1 MIRKF
6 STQLNGRTLTIE
18 TGKVALLAGGSCT
31 VQYGDTI
38 VLVTACSSKS
48 PREGIDFFPL
58 SVDYEEKMYAAGKI
72 PGGFIKREGRPSEKA
87 VLACRLIDRPL
98 RPLFPDGYF
107 NEVQV
112 IATVLSVDQDCLPDV
127 VAMIGASVALSISDI
142 PFMGPIA
149 GLHVGYVNG
158 EYVINPGSKE
168 REESDLDLVVAGTKD
183 AVMMIEAGAN
193 ELTEEQVLE
202 AILYGH
208 DEIKNI
214 VTFIEEIQAA
224 IGKDKQEV
232 SKQTLLPEVESEIR
246 DFAQERIAEALRTV
260 DKLERINNLDAVQSE
275 AKEIFGEKYEDQSL
289 LIKGLLKQIVKEE
302 LRSKVIKEG
311 KRIDD
316 RDLNQVRPISSEV
329 GLLPKTH
336 GSGLFTRGDT
346 QALTITTLGA
356 LGDVQHIDGL
366 GEEEEKRYMHHYNFP
381 PFSVG
386 ETRFM
391 RGPSRRDIGHGALAE
406 RALEPM
412 IPSKEDFPYA
422 IRLVSEIL
430 SSNGSTSQASV
441 CGSTLSLMDAGVPI
455 KKMVAGIAMGLIKE
469 DDDVAILTDILGME
483 DFLGD
488 MDFKVAGSED
498 GITAIQMDIKIAG
511 IGREILQDALE
522 KARVGRLHILNKMK
536 ETISEPRPELSP
548 YAPRILVMHI
558 NPDKIREVI
567 GAGGKTINKII
578 DETGVKID
586 IENDGTIFIAA
597 ESQEAGQKAWDIIE
611 NIIKDPE
618 VGEIYTAKVVKIT
631 AFGAFAEF
639 MPGKDGLLHISN
651 ISHERVNKV
660 EDVLSV
666 GDEVQVKIIEIDQQG
681 KVSLSAKA
689 LLTPPPGSE
698 SKDSGKDR
706 GGRDKDRGKR
716 NFRK

>member
-1 MIRKF
+1 MIKKF
-6 STQLNGRTLTIE
+6 STQLNGRTLTVE
-18 TGKVALLAGGSCT
+18 TGKVAFLAGGSCT

-38 VLVTACSSKS
+38 VLVTACRSKS
-48 PREGIDFFPL
+48 PREGMDFLPL

-72 PGGFIKREGRPSEKA
+72 PGGFIKREGRPSENA
-87 VLACRLIDRPL
+87 VLTCRLIDRPL
-98 RPLFPDGYF
+98 RPLFPDGYY
-107 NEVQV
+107 NEIQI
-112 IATVLSVDQDCLPDV
+112 IATVLSMDQDCQPDV
-127 VAMIGASVALSISDI
+127 VAMIGASVALTISDI

-149 GLHVGYVNG
+149 GVHVGYVNG

-193 ELTEEQVLE
+193 ELSEEQVLE

-208 DEIKNI
+208 EEIQKI
-214 VTFIEEIQAA
+214 VSFIEEIQAA
-224 IGKDKQEV
+224 IGKEKQVVNKPE
-232 SKQTLLPEVESEIR
+232 LLPEVEAEIR
-246 DFAQERIAEALRTV
+246 TFAQEKIAEALRTE
-260 DKLERINNLDAVQSE
+260 DKLERINNLDAVQDE
-275 AKEIFGEKYEDQSL
+275 AKVNFKEKYEDQML

-302 LRSKVIKEG
+302 LRSKVITEG

-316 RDLNQVRPISSEV
+316 RGLNEVRQITSEV
-329 GLLPKTH
+329 GVLPKTH

-356 LGDVQHIDGL
+356 LGDVQHIDGI
-366 GEEEEKRYMHHYNFP
+366 GDEEEKRYMHHYNFP

-469 DDDVAILTDILGME
+469 GDDIAILTDILGME

-522 KARVGRLHILNKMK
+522 KAKVGRLHILSKMR
-536 ETISEPRPELSP
+536 ETITEPRPELSP

-597 ESQEAGQKAWDIIE
+597 ESQEDGQKAWDIIE
-611 NIIKDPE
+611 NIIRDPE
-618 VGEIYTAKVVKIT
+618 VGEVYTAKVVKIT

-651 ISHERVNKV
+651 ISYERVNKV
-660 EDVLSV
+660 EDVYSV
-666 GDEVQVKIIEIDQQG
+666 GDEVQVKIIEIDPQG

-698 SKDSGKDR
+698 NKDSENDR
-706 GGRDKDRGKR
+706 GNRDRDRGKR

>member
-1 MIRKF
+1 MVRQF

-18 TGKVALLAGGSCT
+18 TGKVAFLAGGACT
-31 VQYGDTI
+31 VRYGDTI

-48 PREGIDFFPL
+48 PREGLDFLPL

-87 VLACRLIDRPL
+87 VLTCRLIDRPI
-98 RPLFPDGYF
+98 RPLFPDGYH

-112 IATVLSVDQDCLPDV
+112 IATVLSMDQDCLPDV
-127 VAMIGASVALSISDI
+127 VAMIGTSVALTISDI
-142 PFMGPIA
+142 PFQGPIA
-149 GLHVGYVNG
+149 GLHVGYVDG
-158 EYVINPGSKE
+158 TYVVNPTSE
-168 REESDLDLVVAGTKD
+168 QREISQLDLVVAGTKD

-193 ELTEEQVLE
+193 ELTEAQILE
-202 AILYGH
+202 AILFGH
-208 DEIKNI
+208 EEIKKI
-214 VTFIEEIQAA
+214 VTFIEEIGAA
-224 IGKDKQEV
+224 IGKDKRSVVIEE
-232 SKQTLLPEVESEIR
+232 LEPEIETEIR
-246 DFAQERIAEALRTV
+246 EFAQARISEALKTP
-260 DKLERINNLDAVQSE
+260 DKLERIQNLDDVQDE
-275 AKEIFGEKYEDQSL
+275 AKEFFASKYEDKML

-302 LRSKVIKEG
+302 LRSRVLNER

-316 RDLNQVRPISSEV
+316 RGLDEIRPISSEV

-356 LGDVQHIDGL
+356 LGDVQVLDGIN
-366 GEEEEKRYMHHYNFP
+366 EEEEKRYVHHYNFP
-381 PFSVG
+381 PYSVG
-386 ETRFM
+386 EARFM

-412 IPSKEDFPYA
+412 IPSKDEFPYA
-422 IRLVSEIL
+422 IRLVSEVL

-455 KKMVAGIAMGLIKE
+455 KKMVAGVAMGLIKE
-469 DDDVAILTDILGME
+469 GEDVAVLTDILGME

-488 MDFKVAGSED
+488 MDFKVAGTDD
-498 GITAIQMDIKIAG
+498 GITAIQMDMKIAG
-511 IGREILQDALE
+511 IGREIMEKALE
-522 KARVGRLHILNKMK
+522 NARIGRLHILGKMK

-586 IENDGTIFIAA
+586 IENDGTIYIAA
-597 ESQEAGQKAWDIIE
+597 EALEAGQKAWDIIE
-611 NIIKDPE
+611 KIIKDPE
-618 VGEIYTAKVVKIT
+618 VGETYTAKVVKLT

-651 ISHERVNKV
+651 ISYERVNKV

-666 GDEVQVKIIEIDQQG
+666 GDEIKVKVIEIDPQG

-689 LLTPPPGSE
+689 LLTPPEGYEEKSAR
-698 SKDSGKDR
+698 DSRGNRDRDR
-706 GGRDKDRGKR
+706 GNR
-716 NFRK
+716 NYRK

>member
-1 MIRKF
+1 MIKTF
-6 STQLNGRTLTIE
+6 TTQLNGRTLTVE
-18 TGKVALLAGGSCT
+18 TGKVAFLAGGSCT

-38 VLVTACSSKS
+38 VLVTACRSKTA
-48 PREGIDFFPL
+48 REGMDFLPL

-87 VLACRLIDRPL
+87 VLTCRLIDRPL
-98 RPLFPDGYF
+98 RPLFPDGYY
-107 NEVQV
+107 NEIQI
-112 IATVLSVDQDCLPDV
+112 IATVLSMDQDCDPDV
-127 VAMIGASVALSISDI
+127 VAMIGASVALTISDI

-149 GLHVGYVNG
+149 GVHVGYVNG
-158 EYVINPGSKE
+158 EYVINPDSKD
-168 REESDLDLVVAGTKD
+168 REESDLDLVVAGTKE

-193 ELTEEQVLE
+193 ELSEEQVLG

-208 DEIKNI
+208 DEIKKI
-214 VTFIEEIQAA
+214 VSFIEEIQAA
-224 IGKDKQEV
+224 IGKEKQAVNKPE
-232 SKQTLLPEVESEIR
+232 LLPEVESEIR
-246 DFAQERIAEALRTV
+246 AFAQEKIAEALRTE
-260 DKLERINNLDAVQSE
+260 DKLERINNLDTVQNE
-275 AKEIFGEKYEDQSL
+275 AKEIFGDKFENQMV

-302 LRSKVIKEG
+302 LRSKVITEG

-316 RDLNQVRPISSEV
+316 RGLNEVRQITSEV
-329 GLLPKTH
+329 GVLPKTH

-366 GEEEEKRYMHHYNFP
+366 GEEDEKRYMHHYNFP

-412 IPSKEDFPYA
+412 IPSKEEFPYA

-469 DDDVAILTDILGME
+469 GDDVAILTDILGME

-511 IGREILQDALE
+511 IGRGILQDALE
-522 KARVGRLHILNKMK
+522 KAKVGRLHILGKMR
-536 ETISEPRPELSP
+536 ETITEPRPELSP

-567 GAGGKTINKII
+567 GAGGKTINRII

-597 ESQEAGQKAWDIIE
+597 ESQEAGQNAWDIIE

-660 EDVLSV
+660 EDVYSV
-666 GDEVQVKIIEIDQQG
+666 GDEVQVKIIEIDPQG

-689 LLTPPPGSE
+689 LLTPPPGYE
-698 SKDSGKDR
+698 NKDTGNDR
-706 GGRDKDRGKR
+706 GNRDRDRGKR

>member
-1 MIRKF
+1 MIRRF
-6 STQLNGRTLTIE
+6 STQLSGKTLTIE
-18 TGKVALLAGGSCT
+18 TGKVAFLAGGSCT

-87 VLACRLIDRPL
+87 ILACRLIDRPL
-98 RPLFPDGYF
+98 RPLFPDGYY
-107 NEVQV
+107 NEVQIV
-112 IATVLSVDQDCLPDV
+112 ATVLSVDQDCLPDV
-127 VAMIGASVALSISDI
+127 VAMIGASVALTISDI

-158 EYVINPGSKE
+158 EYVINPSSEE
-168 REESDLDLVVAGTKD
+168 REISDLDLVVAGTKD
-183 AVMMIEAGAN
+183 AVMMIEAGAI
-193 ELTEEQVLE
+193 ELSEEQVLG
-202 AILYGH
+202 AILHGH

-214 VTFIEEIQAA
+214 VAFIEEIQAA
-224 IGKDKQEV
+224 IGKDKQTV
-232 SKQTLLPEVESEIR
+232 VKVELKPDVEAEIR
-246 DFAQERIAEALRTV
+246 SFSQARIAEALRTE
-260 DKLERINNLDAVQSE
+260 DKLERINNLDAVQAE
-275 AKEIFGEKYEDQSL
+275 AKVNFGEKYENQMV

-302 LRSKVIKEG
+302 LRSKVITEG

-316 RDLNQVRPISSEV
+316 RGLDQVRHITSEV

-366 GEEEEKRYMHHYNFP
+366 GEEDEKRYMHHYNFP

-386 ETRFM
+386 ETKFM

-469 DDDVAILTDILGME
+469 GDNVAILTDILGME

-488 MDFKVAGSED
+488 MDFKVAGTDD
-498 GITAIQMDIKIAG
+498 GITAMQMDIKIAG
-511 IGREILQDALE
+511 IGREILQEALE
-522 KARVGRLHILNKMK
+522 KARVGRLHILEKMR
-536 ETISEPRPELSP
+536 ETITEPRPELSP

-567 GAGGKTINKII
+567 GSGGKTINKII

-586 IENDGTIFIAA
+586 IENDGTIYIAA
-597 ESQEAGQKAWDIIE
+597 VSLEAGQKAWDIIE

-618 VGEIYTAKVVKIT
+618 VGQVYTAKVVKLT

-666 GDEVQVKIIEIDQQG
+666 GDEIQVKVIEIDPQG

-698 SKDSGKDR
+698 KKDQGDDR
-706 GGRDKDRGKR
+706 GSRDRDKR

>member
-1 MIRKF
+1 MVRQF

-18 TGKVALLAGGSCT
+18 TGKVAFLAGGSCT
-31 VQYGDTI
+31 VRYGDTI
-38 VLVTACSSKS
+38 VLVTACRSKT
-48 PREGIDFFPL
+48 PREGVDFLPL

-72 PGGFIKREGRPSEKA
+72 PGGFIKREGRPSESA

-98 RPLFPDGYF
+98 RPLFPSGYR
-107 NEVQV
+107 NEIQV
-112 IATVLSVDQDCLPDV
+112 IATVMSVDQDCEPDV
-127 VAMIGASVALSISDI
+127 VAMIGASVALTISDI

-149 GLHVGYVNG
+149 GVHVGYVNG
-158 EYVINPGSKE
+158 EYVINPTSE
-168 REESDLDLVVAGTKD
+168 QREESRLDLVVAGTKD
-183 AVMMIEAGAN
+183 AVMMIEAGAS
-193 ELTEEQVLE
+193 ELTEAEVLE
-202 AILYGH
+202 AILFGH
-208 DEIKNI
+208 EEIKNI
-214 VTFIEEIQAA
+214 VTFINEIRAA
-224 IGKDKQEV
+224 IGKEKQEV
-232 SKQTLLPEVESEIR
+232 KEEVLDADVETEIR
-246 DFAQERIAEALRTV
+246 SFAKEKISEALRTP
-260 DKLERINNLDAVQSE
+260 DKLERLDNLDAVQNE
-275 AKEIFGEKYEDQSL
+275 AKEIFGEKYEDQSA

-302 LRSKVIKEG
+302 LRSRVVSEG

-316 RDLNQVRPISSEV
+316 RVLNEVRPISSEV

-381 PFSVG
+381 PSSVG

-469 DDDVAILTDILGME
+469 GDDVAILTDILGME

-488 MDFKVAGSED
+488 MDFKVAGTDD

-511 IGREILQDALE
+511 IGREVLERALE
-522 KARVGRLHILNKMK
+522 DARIGRLHILGKMK

-567 GAGGKTINKII
+567 GSGGKTINKII

-586 IENDGTIFIAA
+586 IENDGTIYIAA
-597 ESQEAGQKAWDIIE
+597 ESLDAGQKAWDIIE
-611 NIIKDPE
+611 KIIKDPE
-618 VGEIYTAKVVKIT
+618 IGETYTAKVVKIT

-666 GDEVQVKIIEIDQQG
+666 GDEVQVKIIEIDPQG

-698 SKDSGKDR
+698 NKDSSENRGSRDR
-706 GGRDKDRGKR
+706 DRGKR

>member
-1 MIRKF
+1 MIKKF
-6 STQLNGRTLTIE
+6 STQLNGRTLTVE
-18 TGKVALLAGGSCT
+18 TGKVAFLAGGSCT

-38 VLVTACSSKS
+38 VLVTACSSKT

-72 PGGFIKREGRPSEKA
+72 PGGFIKREGRPSERA
-87 VLACRLIDRPL
+87 VLTCRLIDRPL

-107 NEVQV
+107 NEVQI
-112 IATVLSVDQDCLPDV
+112 IATVLSMDQDCQPDV
-127 VAMIGASVALSISDI
+127 VAMIGASVALTISDI

-149 GLHVGYVNG
+149 GVHVGYVNG
-158 EYVINPGSKE
+158 EYVINPDSKD

-193 ELTEEQVLE
+193 ELNEEQVLG

-208 DEIKNI
+208 DEIKKI
-214 VTFIEEIQAA
+214 VSFIEEIQAA
-224 IGKDKQEV
+224 IGKEKQAVNKPE
-232 SKQTLLPEVESEIR
+232 LLPEVESEIR
-246 DFAQERIAEALRTV
+246 AFAQEKIAEALRTE
-260 DKLERINNLDAVQSE
+260 DKLERINNLDAVQNE
-275 AKEIFGEKYEDQSL
+275 AKKIFGDKFENQMV

-302 LRSKVIKEG
+302 LRSKVITEG

-316 RDLNQVRPISSEV
+316 RGLNEVRQITSEV
-329 GLLPKTH
+329 GVLPKTH

-356 LGDVQHIDGL
+356 LGDVQHIDGI
-366 GEEEEKRYMHHYNFP
+366 GDEEEKRYMHHYNFP

-469 DDDVAILTDILGME
+469 GDDIAILTDILGME

-522 KARVGRLHILNKMK
+522 KARVGRLHILSKMR
-536 ETISEPRPELSP
+536 ETITEPRPELSP

-597 ESQEAGQKAWDIIE
+597 ESQEDGQKAWDIIE
-611 NIIKDPE
+611 NIIRDPE
-618 VGEIYTAKVVKIT
+618 VGEVYTAKVVKIT

-660 EDVLSV
+660 EDVYSV
-666 GDEVQVKIIEIDQQG
+666 GDEVQVKIIEIDPQG

-698 SKDSGKDR
+698 NKDSGNDR
-706 GGRDKDRGKR
+706 GNRDRDRGKR

>member
-232 SKQTLLPEVESEIR
+232 NKETLQPEVESEIR
-246 DFAQERIAEALRTV
+246 AFAQEKIAEALRTV

-469 DDDVAILTDILGME
+469 GDDVAILTDILGME

-666 GDEVQVKIIEIDQQG
+666 GDEVKVKIIEIDQQG

-698 SKDSGKDR
+698 NKDSGNDR